1 VKNTKGRIMR
11 NIKFEIELQTLGVN
25 QLRELIKEIKVSLK
39 TFDYYNT
46 KDERIQEIESLKI
59 ELNNDVKILN
69 NLKAKQRRG
78 NK

>member
-1 VKNTKGRIMR
+1 MR